1 MRPGEEAV
9 RFRVLSLHLDGFGV
23 TDAAVN
29 RTNEGKLEESPSQWT
44 LLTQKSQDLASVV
57 EAHVNT
63 LI

>member
-1 MRPGEEAV
+1 VRPGEEAV

-44 LLTQKSQDLASVV
+44 PLTQKSQDLASVV